1 MRDEYKDL
9 VIGTRMRLLE
19 LYRGEVYEARKESG
33 SNIRFYMKGLLMGL
47 KLALMN
53 VRWLHRE
60 IRRKE
65 EQGYTLVWL
74 TEQERDLLNTFN
86 P

>member
-1 MRDEYKDL
+1 MKEGYADL
-9 VIGTRMRLLE
+9 IVGTRMRMLE
-19 LYRGEVYEARKESG
+19 IYRGEVYTARRESTPA
-33 SNIRFYMKGLLMGL
+33 IKAYMKGLLMGL
-47 KLALMN
+47 KMALLN

-60 IRRKE
+60 IKRKE

-74 TEQERDLLNTFN
+74 TAEEREILNTFN